1 MRRMSPCDALWGQ
14 RDPRRVPVR
23 RQRRLATRILLMV
36 ALLVPPGEARSQTSA
51 GLVGSI
57 AVGSKVRLLAP
68 TAMQG
73 RIEGTVMAT
82 DAESLLIGVDGRGP
96 ARVSRNA
103 ITRLEIAFGRRR
115 NTRTGLIVGAVAGA
129 LAVGLTAAIPK
140 DEFCPP
146 GEPSTQSCLDD
157 RSVLLAFGLP
167 ILALEGAAIGA
178 LIKSDRWLPVPLE
191 NVRVGLTGTRSHGVG
206 LSLALHF

>member
-1 MRRMSPCDALWGQ
+1 
-14 RDPRRVPVR
+14 
-23 RQRRLATRILLMV
+23 MV
-36 ALLVPPGEARSQTSA
+36 ALLAAPREARSQTPA

-73 RIEGTVMAT
+73 TIEGTVMTT

-103 ITRLEIAFGRRR
+103 ITRFEIAFGRRR
-115 NTRTGLIVGAVAGA
+115 HTRTGLIIGAAAGA
-129 LAVGLTAAIPK
+129 LVVGVIAAIPK
-140 DEFCPP
+140 DEACPP
-146 GEPSTQSCLDD
+146 GEPTTQSCLDD
-157 RSVLLAFGLP
+157 RSVLLALGLP
-167 ILALEGAAIGA
+167 ACAAEGAAIGA

-191 NVRVGLTGTRSHGVG
+191 NVRVSLVPTRGHGVG
-206 LSLALHF
+206 LSLALRF

>member
-1 MRRMSPCDALWGQ
+1 VA
-14 RDPRRVPVR
+14 
-23 RQRRLATRILLMV
+23 
-36 ALLVPPGEARSQTSA
+36 ALLAAPGQARPEQPA

-68 TAMQG
+68 AAIQG
-73 RIEGTVMAT
+73 TIEGTVMAT

-103 ITRLEIAFGRRR
+103 ITRFEMAFGRRR
-115 NTRTGLIVGAVAGA
+115 HTRTGLIIGTAAGA
-129 LAVGLTAAIPK
+129 LLVGLAAAIPK
-140 DEFCPP
+140 DEFCPL

-157 RSVLLAFGLP
+157 RSALLAFGLP
-167 ILALEGAAIGA
+167 ALALEGAAIGA

-191 NVRVGLTGTRSHGVG
+191 NVR
-206 LSLALHF
+206 LSLAPTRGHGVELSLAFRF